1 MQNSKM
7 AFLSPRAIKNR
18 LQKVKLGRTKSPGSG
33 VNKPTLDSSQ
43 HTFRG
48 DSDGSLRSSSNA
60 LESKPDLVQP
70 SVYGYEDA
78 APDTAV
84 KNMANVSRDPYGY
97 ELHDPSPAAAPR
109 RSSMKGSNPEPRPTR
124 RRHSISFDKE
134 VKVNKVVPTT
144 TMVKD
149 KGDMWLQGE
158 DYYRISN
165 KVNTIL
171 ERTASGKGQKF
182 CVRGLEPMIKKR
194 AGVEE
199 GPRDEAWDTVLDE
212 QQIQQATGDYDEEM
226 LSLKYKSCS
235 NPSQMEAK
243 LRALQDEQDVYKYLE
258 DTRQYCRR
266 MSM

>member
-1 MQNSKM
+1 M

-158 DYYRISN
+158 DYYKIIN
-165 KVNTIL
+165 KVNTIVD
-171 ERTASGKGQKF
+171 RTTSGSGQKY
-182 CVRGLEPMIKKR
+182 CVRGLEHMIQTR
-194 AGVEE
+194 EDPSE
-199 GPRDEAWDTVLDE
+199 PRTEAWDAVLGE
-212 QQIQQATGDYDEEM
+212 QQIQQATGGYDEEV
-226 LSLKYKSCS
+226 LSRKYRSCS
-235 NPSQMEAK
+235 SQSRMKAK
-243 LRALQDEQDVYKYLE
+243 VRAMKDERDVSSYLE
-258 DTRQYCRR
+258 DTRRDYRR

>member
-1 MQNSKM
+1 M
-7 AFLSPRAIKNR
+7 AFLSLK
-18 LQKVKLGRTKSPGSG
+18 KKLHKKKS
-33 VNKPTLDSSQ
+33 SSINNAANLKSY
-43 HTFRG
+43 RD
-48 DSDGSLRSSSNA
+48 DSDSTCRTVVSDSQRSTRTV
-60 LESKPDLVQP
+60 LESTSELVQP
-70 SVYGYEDA
+70 TMYDYEDA

-84 KNMANVSRDPYGY
+84 KNSTKSLSLDPYGY
-97 ELHDPSPAAAPR
+97 ELHDPSPVARPR
-109 RSSMKGSNPEPRPTR
+109 RSSMKGSNPCRPPR
-124 RRHSISFDKE
+124 RRHSISFQE
-134 VKVNKVVPTT
+134 NVKVNKVVPITA
-144 TMVKD
+144 MVKD